1 MAFSQLDINNIKNMA
16 LHLQFNVKG
25 IDIIGLY
32 YNRNDTLYI
41 LKKEEYEV
49 LGCFSG
55 DGYFSKPDGTNVP
68 HSRIDWTQ
76 NGCSYETTV
85 LPTYVSFLT
94 TYLGT

>member
-1 MAFSQLDINNIKNMA
+1 MAFSQFNVNNINNMA

-25 IDIIGLY
+25 IDIVGLY
-32 YNRNDTLYI
+32 YNRNDTLHI
-41 LKKEEYEV
+41 LKKEGYEV

-76 NGCSYETTV
+76 KGCSYETTV
-85 LPTYVSFLT
+85 LPTYIAFLT